1 VCRGCITPRIVWS
14 LLTEILVMIMT
25 ILLAMLDTSDFP
37 EAFFYIRHVE
47 EKSAI
52 LNFLIAN

>member
-1 VCRGCITPRIVWS
+1 M
-14 LLTEILVMIMT
+14 ILT

-47 EKSAI
+47 EKAAI
-52 LNFLIAN
+52 LNVLIAKKLFAVRVSHL

>member
-1 VCRGCITPRIVWS
+1 M
-14 LLTEILVMIMT
+14 ILT

-52 LNFLIAN
+52 LNFLIANKLFAALVHISKKLIFLSN